1 MAIPG
6 QVHWFSR
13 LAQPL
18 SPDEAAAAAAY
29 ARSLGLGPEC
39 DVVEDWREVERIA
52 RDPRSAQGWWS
63 REEAERVRLTRE
75 AAGRIGEELLL
86 ETLTAAVEGHAE
98 STYARAVE
106 AGGDEALARVAS
118 GAALMAIHNR
128 ALALL
133 SGSGAE
139 HVFVQKY
146 ALFASGRWPLG
157 TRGTTFTLF

>member
-6 QVHWFSR
+6 EVHWFSR

-39 DVVEDWREVERIA
+39 DVVEDWHEVERIA

-86 ETLTAAVEGHAE
+86 ETLTTAVEGHAE

>member
-1 MAIPG
+1 MITG
-6 QVHWFSR
+6 
-13 LAQPL
+13 
-18 SPDEAAAAAAY
+18 
-29 ARSLGLGPEC
+29 
-39 DVVEDWREVERIA
+39 WREAERIV
-52 RDPRSAQGWWS
+52 RDPRSGQGWWDF
-63 REEAERVRLTRE
+63 EDAERRRLTQETANRV
-75 AAGRIGEELLL
+75 GGDLLL

-98 STYARAVE
+98 STFALAVE

-133 SGSGAE
+133 AGVGAD

-157 TRGTTFTLF
+157 TLGIQLTLF